1 MGRHRKSPGAHLPW
15 PSVWPTVSHL
25 DTSVDALPDRY
36 KDRVCG
42 VLYRHKFVT
51 VIWTGKVSA
60 SRRVGTM
67 RQGVAR
73 AQH

>member
-1 MGRHRKSPGAHLPW
+1 M
-15 PSVWPTVSHL
+15 
-25 DTSVDALPDRY
+25 DTSVDALPDKY

-60 SRRVGTM
+60 AFRVGTM
-67 RQGVAR
+67 RSTDDGGR
-73 AQH
+73 S

>member
-1 MGRHRKSPGAHLPW
+1 M
-15 PSVWPTVSHL
+15 WPTVSHL

-60 SRRVGTM
+60 AFRLGTM
-67 RQGVAR
+67 RQDCAP
-73 AQH
+73 AQR